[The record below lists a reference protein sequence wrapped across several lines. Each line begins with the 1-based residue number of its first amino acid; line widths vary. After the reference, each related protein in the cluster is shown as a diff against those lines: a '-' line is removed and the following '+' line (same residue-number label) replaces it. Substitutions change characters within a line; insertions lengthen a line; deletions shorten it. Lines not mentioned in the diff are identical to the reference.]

1 MLSVALKVSS
11 KDIKKWLENETK
23 TIFVPVHSKA
33 KKLTDEMR
41 KALEN
46 ITEVSKTLLD
56 NSTKEIEKRNMK
68 TYGRARVLNKLA
80 KLFNE
85 RMKQIRVPNEVSYD
99 SFAKLV
105 QETQKAFA
113 VTEADVRNYFPR
125 ISPFFIFDRRR
136 FLTVFER
143 SKETLREL
151 DDFLKNE
158 YVKTKTLEKT
168 FQLINESNLLEEQV
182 TSLKE
187 KISQTRAEKA
197 HIERE
202 IAETQQKMTN
212 LRNSGPMS
220 ELGRIDAEFEALN
233 SEVKQNLQHLQ
244 KPFVKLQSLAMHE
257 GGSGLTPDE
266 LTKLNQ
272 YLENPFEAFAAEDR
286 GCPLLKQILQK
297 LNRAM
302 IEGKLKLKPEKER
315 KAAQVVDNILNKNA
329 LETLHQKS
337 SDAFKRKRQFST
349 SAEITETMRNLQ
361 KLQNHCSELQR
372 KKENAES
379 EQNVLERTCNETLE
393 KIRTHK
399 TAAEKNILDFTN
411 KKIHIE

>member
-46 ITEVSKTLLD
+46 IIEVSKTLLD

-68 TYGRARVLNKLA
+68 TYGRARVLSKLA

-105 QETQKAFA
+105 QETQKAFT

-125 ISPFFIFDRRR
+125 ISPFFIFDRRK

-151 DDFLKNE
+151 DDFLTNE

-168 FQLINESNLLEEQV
+168 FQLINESNVLEEQV
-182 TSLKE
+182 TNLKE

-202 IAETQQKMTN
+202 IAETQQKMAN

-220 ELGRIDAEFEALN
+220 ELGRIDAEFEALS
-233 SEVKQNLQHLQ
+233 SEVKQTLQHLQ

-266 LTKLNQ
+266 LTKLHQ
-272 YLENPFEAFAAEDR
+272 YLENPFEAFATEER
-286 GCPLLKQILQK
+286 GCPLLRQILQK

-337 SDAFKRKRQFST
+337 SDAFKRKRQIST
-349 SAEITETMRNLQ
+349 SAEITETMQNLQ

-372 KKENAES
+372 KKENTES